1 MIKIIFE
8 KSKKIQNYIIPL
20 TKAGYT
26 VNINRNLDKA
36 IKNILKSDQIEGGE
50 VKKFSVFNNNRL
62 ENIFIVSLPEKIDNN
77 SFFLELGHKVMK
89 LIDKNGIDSIFLF
102 PIEGRNNG
110 KSFYKTELF
119 LEGMLFAC
127 YNFDVYKSKRDERKE
142 LSVYLEDKVKLKNY
156 FNSEKIGEIN
166 ALYKSIFL
174 ARDLI
179 NMPPNDLT
187 PQRFC
192 EIATNEL
199 NKNLKIKIFDEFNIK
214 ELGMNLL
221 YTVGKGSENRP
232 RFLVIEYLGDE
243 STNKKYA
250 FVGKGVTFDSGG
262 TNLKPTGSIET
273 MKSDMSGAAN
283 MLALAKVVSE
293 SGLKLNA
300 TFYIPLAEN
309 TIGQTAY
316 RPGDIVKSYSGKTVE
331 ILNTDAEGRLI
342 LADAISFAVKDKPDF
357 IIDMATL
364 TGACVVA
371 LGSDIAGCFSNNDNI
386 YEEVY
391 RYFRENGEHIVRL
404 PLHKNYRER
413 LKSKNADLQNISKKR
428 TEAGAIMGA
437 LFLENFVEDTPW
449 IHFDIAGTAFMEDN
463 HPVYGEGGSGFG
475 IRSLYR
481 FLKSKEIM

>member
-1 MIKIIFE
+1 MIKIIFQ
-8 KSKKIQNYIIPL
+8 KSKEVKNYIIPL
-20 TKAGYT
+20 IKEGYSQ
-26 VNINRNLDKA
+26 NINGKLNKA
-36 IKNILKSDQIEGGE
+36 ILNILQSEQFEGGE
-50 VKKFSVFNNNRL
+50 VKKYSIFNNNRL
-62 ENIFIVSLPEKIDNN
+62 ENIFIVSLPEKVDSN
-77 SFFLELGHKVMK
+77 STFLELGHKVMK
-89 LIDKNGIDSIFLF
+89 HIDKKEIDSIFLS
-102 PIEGRNNG
+102 PIEGRNSN
-110 KSFYKTELF
+110 SFNKTELF
-119 LEGMLFAC
+119 LEGMLFGY
-127 YNFDVYKSKRDERKE
+127 YNFDIYKSKRDEKKE
-142 LSVYLEDKVKLKNY
+142 LIVYMDDRVKLKNY
-156 FNSEKIGEIN
+156 FNTEKIGEIN

-179 NMPPNDLT
+179 NMPPNELT

-192 EIATNEL
+192 EIATTEL
-199 NKNLKIKIFDEFNIK
+199 NKNLKIKIFDEFEIK
-214 ELGMNLL
+214 DSGMNLL

-232 RFLVIEYLGDE
+232 RFLVIEYSGDE
-243 STNKKYA
+243 RVNKKYA
-250 FVGKGVTFDSGG
+250 FVGKGITFDSGG

-283 MLALAKVVSE
+283 ILALAKVVSE

-316 RPGDIVKSYSGKTVE
+316 RPGDIIKSYSGKTVE

-342 LADAISFAVKDKPDF
+342 LADAISFAVKEKPDI

-391 RYFRENGEHIVRL
+391 SFFRENGEHIVRL

>member
-1 MIKIIFE
+1 
-8 KSKKIQNYIIPL
+8 
-20 TKAGYT
+20 
-26 VNINRNLDKA
+26 
-36 IKNILKSDQIEGGE
+36 
-50 VKKFSVFNNNRL
+50 
-62 ENIFIVSLPEKIDNN
+62 
-77 SFFLELGHKVMK
+77 
-89 LIDKNGIDSIFLF
+89 
-102 PIEGRNNG
+102 
-110 KSFYKTELF
+110 
-119 LEGMLFAC
+119 MLFAC

>member
-20 TKAGYT
+20 TKGGYT
-26 VNINRNLDKA
+26 FNINRNLNKA
-36 IKNILKSDQIEGGE
+36 IKNILQSDQIEGGE
-50 VKKFSVFNNNRL
+50 VRKYSIFNNNRI
-62 ENIFIVSLPEKIDNN
+62 ENIFFVSLPEKVDSN
-77 SFFLELGHKVMK
+77 SAFLELGHKVMK
-89 LIDKNGIDSIFLF
+89 HIDKKEIDSIFLF
-102 PIEGRNNG
+102 PIEGRNS
-110 KSFYKTELF
+110 KSFNKTELF
-119 LEGMLFAC
+119 LEGILFGY
-127 YNFDVYKSKRDERKE
+127 YNFDIYKSKRDEKKE
-142 LSVYLEDKVKLKNY
+142 LIVYMDDRVKLKNY
-156 FNSEKIGEIN
+156 FNTEKIGEIN

-179 NMPPNDLT
+179 NMPPNELT

-192 EIATNEL
+192 EIATTEL
-199 NKNLKIKIFDEFNIK
+199 NKNLKIKIFDEFEIK
-214 ELGMNLL
+214 DSGMNLL

-232 RFLVIEYLGDE
+232 RFLVIEYSGDE
-243 STNKKYA
+243 RVNKKYA
-250 FVGKGVTFDSGG
+250 FVGKGITFDSGG

-316 RPGDIVKSYSGKTVE
+316 RPGDIIKSYSGKTVE

-342 LADAISFAVKDKPDF
+342 LADAISFAVKEKPDI

-391 RYFRENGEHIVRL
+391 SYFRENGEHIVRL

-481 FLKSKEIM
+481 FLKSREIM